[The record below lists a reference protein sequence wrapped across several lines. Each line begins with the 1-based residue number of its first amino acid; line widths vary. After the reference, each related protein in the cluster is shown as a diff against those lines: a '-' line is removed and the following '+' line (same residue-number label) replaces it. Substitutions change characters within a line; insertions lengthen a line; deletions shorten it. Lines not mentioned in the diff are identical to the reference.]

1 MATKANL
8 CLAEENGPINKLP
21 VEILLQIFSFY
32 CQDAMTRSRGR
43 QWAWHRL
50 FHVCSTWRS
59 IITSSC
65 HYLDLRLFCTNG
77 TPVKNTLY
85 CWPDLPIVM
94 RYVTSTE
101 LHPLAAEDE
110 DEIVAALQ
118 KPGRIHTIH
127 LPLTKTLLGKLATK
141 TQVRGSFPA
150 MELLELNSQSETGLA
165 LPHQFLGGEAPR
177 LHTLRTTKIAFSA
190 LPRFLWSAKRL
201 VSLQLEAI
209 PSGGH
214 IPPGVL
220 ITALSEMDTL
230 QMFHIHFLSPTS
242 DSVPN
247 LKEFIQYSPSIK
259 LSVLKYFEFYGD
271 YQYLEYLLARIDAP
285 VKYIYITFFYDPDF
299 RTLQLHRFI
308 SRLDKKHAFPD
319 EATVRYSTTGISITF
334 DQLRNPLLLGLR
346 ISCKQFA
353 GQMRSLGEICDK
365 LLHPS
370 PLFAVRRLDIY
381 ASSPLPEEHDDP
393 DLSPFVDLLHRF
405 GDVERLRVTKEIGS
419 HIAKALVENTVL
431 PQVREI
437 YFEEH
442 SKFPSARNALAPFIT
457 ARHRTVALHSWQPN
471 NDRHPSSNHPRT
483 GQTPSPPRAS
493 FTHRNDPALMLEE
506 DIQEMGER
514 FIHPPHT
521 FAIRSLYQRAQS
533 LLLSFIRN
541 RQVKLDNAI
550 EIANDLLQMGPR
562 QIRQLELFRMLAFC
576 FALGNQRDESAKMFE
591 GAFQAESATTSE
603 RLNMAWWWA
612 TLARAWDHSSTT
624 LAYQNTLSALQ
635 SSLAGA
641 FAMQLRPVLVGRLGL
656 KTQIPLEYASYR
668 IQIGQFELAVETI
681 EQGKTLIWSEIYG
694 LWPFV
699 GGLRKANPDLAD
711 KLAAVSEE
719 LVTVNASILAHPVGG
734 PQLNEEES
742 HQHMDDFSP
751 MFNKRR
757 RLLRKRQ
764 DVIATIKHLPGFEDF
779 MEPIPFRTLQ
789 RAASRGPII
798 IINHCPWRCDILIVL
813 HNSPP
818 SHIPMTDGFYER
830 ANILASTLLE
840 SRTTYGVKSELY
852 EQELRSILKELHER
866 VGQPVMNKLRELSI
880 PEQSRIWWYPTSVFC
895 SLPLHA
901 MGPVSSKDGR
911 DRYFS
916 DLYICSYTPSLYA
929 LIATAP
935 PIPDPGPT
943 LLFVGRL
950 TASPRST
957 WDMKVIRSFGVR
969 ATRLVFG
976 NATRDAVINGLQE
989 HGLVHF
995 AYGSHRERGKPFDTA
1010 LELDGGDRLALL
1022 DLVCARVPAAKL
1034 VVLAASATA
1043 GLVDGA
1049 DFVEGL
1055 SLAAAMQYYGF
1066 GSVVGTMWDF
1076 GDGGAEE
1083 LSLGFYNQMVSGGAG
1098 DTTSLAER
1106 SAKALQYTVQK
1117 LREKGVMLQRWVNW
1131 VHYGA

>member
-1 MATKANL
+1 MA
-8 CLAEENGPINKLP
+8 
-21 VEILLQIFSFY
+21 
-32 CQDAMTRSRGR
+32 RSRGR

-59 IITSSC
+59 LITSSC
-65 HYLDLRLFCTNG
+65 HYLDLRLLCTNG

-94 RYVTSTE
+94 RYGTSTG
-101 LHPLAAEDE
+101 LDPLAAEDE

-118 KPGRIHTIH
+118 KPSRIHTIN

-141 TQVRGSFPA
+141 TQARGSFLA
-150 MELLELNSQSETGLA
+150 MELLELSSQSETGLA
-165 LPHQFLGGEAPR
+165 LPDQFLGGEAPR
-177 LHTLRTTKIAFSA
+177 LHTLRTTKIAFPA
-190 LPRFLWSAKRL
+190 LPRLLWSAKRL

-209 PSGGH
+209 PSGGY

-230 QMFHIHFLSPTS
+230 QMLHIHYLSPASVT
-242 DSVPN
+242 VPN
-247 LKEFIQYSPSIK
+247 LEEFPQYSPKRVK
-259 LSVLKYFEFYGD
+259 LTALNYLEFYGD
-271 YQYLEYLLARIDAP
+271 YQYLEYLLAGIDAP

-299 RTLQLHRFI
+299 RTLQLHQFI
-308 SRLDKKHAFPD
+308 TRLDKRHAFPD
-319 EATVRYSTTGISITF
+319 EATVCYSTTGISITF
-334 DQLRNPLLLGLR
+334 NQLRSPLLLGLR
-346 ISCKQFA
+346 ISCKQFV
-353 GQMRSLGEICDK
+353 GQMGSLAEIYDK

-370 PLFAVRRLDIY
+370 PLFVVRRLDIY
-381 ASSPLPEEHDDP
+381 ASSPLPDEHDDP
-393 DLSPFVDLLHRF
+393 DLSPFVDLLYKF
-405 GDVERLRVTKEIGS
+405 GDVESLRVTKEIGS
-419 HIAKALVENTVL
+419 HVAKALVENMVL

-437 YFEEH
+437 YLEEH
-442 SKFPSARNALAPFIT
+442 SNFPSARSALAPFI
-457 ARHRTVALHSWQPN
+457 AVRQRDHRTVALHSWQPSY
-471 NDRHPSSNHPRT
+471 DRHPSSVNQIDLTRSESQQSFRLSPIRT
-483 GQTPSPPRAS
+483 AATDTLPLPTDIHISTSAS
-493 FTHRNDPALMLEE
+493 FTDRNDPALMLEE
-506 DIQEMGER
+506 DIQEMSKR
-514 FIHPPHT
+514 FSHPPHT
-521 FAIRSLYQRAQS
+521 FAIQSLYQRAQF

-550 EIANDLLQMGPR
+550 EIANDLLHMGPK

-576 FALGNQRDESAKMFE
+576 YALGNQRDESVSMFE

-612 TLARAWDHSSTT
+612 TFARAWDHSSTT
-624 LAYQNTLSALQ
+624 LAYQNTLSAMQ

-641 FAMQLRPVLVGRLGL
+641 FTMQLRPVLIGRLGL

-668 IQIGQFELAVETI
+668 IQLGQFELAVETI

-699 GGLRKANPDLAD
+699 GGLRRANPDLAD
-711 KLAAVSEE
+711 KLATVSEE
-719 LVTVNASILAHPVGG
+719 LATVNASFLAHQVGG
-734 PQLNEEES
+734 SQLNEEES
-742 HQHMDDFSP
+742 HQHMDDLSP

-757 RLLRKRQ
+757 RLLRKRH
-764 DVIATIKHLPGFEDF
+764 DVITTIKHLPGFEDL

-813 HNSPP
+813 HDSPP
-818 SHIPMTDGFYER
+818 SHIPMTDGFYEH
-830 ANILASTLLE
+830 ANNLASNLLE
-840 SRTTYGVKSELY
+840 SRKTCGVRSELY
-852 EQELRSILKELHER
+852 EQGLRSVLKELHER
-866 VGQPVMNKLRELSI
+866 VGQPVINKLRELGI

-911 DRYFS
+911 EQYFS

-929 LIATAP
+929 LIATATAT
-935 PIPDPGPT
+935 PISDPGST

-950 TASPRST
+950 TASPLST

-1034 VVLAASATA
+1034 VVLAANATA
-1043 GLVDGA
+1043 GLVDGT

-1076 GDGGAEE
+1076 GDGGAED
-1083 LSLGFYNQMVSGGAG
+1083 LSLGFYNQIVSGGAG

-1131 VHYGA
+1131 VHYGT

>member
-1 MATKANL
+1 
-8 CLAEENGPINKLP
+8 
-21 VEILLQIFSFY
+21 
-32 CQDAMTRSRGR
+32 
-43 QWAWHRL
+43 
-50 FHVCSTWRS
+50 
-59 IITSSC
+59 
-65 HYLDLRLFCTNG
+65 
-77 TPVKNTLY
+77 
-85 CWPDLPIVM
+85 
-94 RYVTSTE
+94 
-101 LHPLAAEDE
+101 
-110 DEIVAALQ
+110 
-118 KPGRIHTIH
+118 
-127 LPLTKTLLGKLATK
+127 
-141 TQVRGSFPA
+141 
-150 MELLELNSQSETGLA
+150 MELLELSSQSETGLA
-165 LPHQFLGGEAPR
+165 LPDQFLGGEAPR
-177 LHTLRTTKIAFSA
+177 LHTLRTTNIAFPA
-190 LPRFLWSAKRL
+190 LPRLLWSAKKL

-209 PSGGH
+209 PSGGY
-214 IPPGVL
+214 ISPGDL

-242 DSVPN
+242 DTVPN
-247 LKEFIQYSPSIK
+247 LEEYPQYSPRRVKSPRRIK
-259 LSVLKYFEFYGD
+259 LPVLNYLEFYGD

-299 RTLQLHRFI
+299 RTLQLHQFI
-308 SRLDKKHAFPD
+308 TRLDKRHAFPD
-319 EATVRYSTTGISITF
+319 EATVCYSMTGISITF
-334 DQLRNPLLLGLR
+334 DQLRSPLLLGLR

-353 GQMRSLGEICDK
+353 GQMGSLAEICDK

-370 PLFAVRRLDIY
+370 PLFAVRLLNIY
-381 ASSPLPEEHDDP
+381 ASSPLPDEHDDP

-405 GDVERLRVTKEIGS
+405 GDVESLRVTKEIGS
-419 HIAKALVENTVL
+419 HVAKALVEYTVL

-437 YFEEH
+437 YLEEH
-442 SKFPSARNALAPFIT
+442 SKFASARNALAPFIT
-457 ARHRTVALHSWQPN
+457 ARQRDHRTVALHSWQPN
-471 NDRHPSSNHPRT
+471 NDRHPASNRPRT
-483 GQTPSPPRAS
+483 GPTRTPAS
-493 FTHRNDPALMLEE
+493 FTDRNDPALMLEE
-506 DIQEMGER
+506 VIQDMGEQ
-514 FIHPPHT
+514 FSHPPHI
-521 FAIRSLYQRAQS
+521 FAIQSVYQRAQF

-541 RQVKLDNAI
+541 RQVKLDSEI
-550 EIANDLLQMGPR
+550 EIASDLLQMRPR
-562 QIRQLELFRMLAFC
+562 KMRQLELCRMLAFC
-576 FALGNQRDESAKMFE
+576 YALGNQRDESVSMFE

-641 FAMQLRPVLVGRLGL
+641 FTMQLQPVLIGRLGL

-668 IQIGQFELAVETI
+668 IQIGQFEMAVETI
-681 EQGKTLIWSEIYG
+681 EQGKTLIWSELYG

-699 GGLRKANPDLAD
+699 GGLRRANPDLAD
-711 KLAAVSEE
+711 KLATVSEE
-719 LVTVNASILAHPVGG
+719 LVAVNDSILGHRAGG
-734 PQLNEEES
+734 SQLNEEEEY
-742 HQHMDDFSP
+742 QHMDDFSP
-751 MFNKRR
+751 IFNKRR

-764 DVIATIKHLPGFEDF
+764 DVIAAIKHLPGFENF
-779 MEPIPFRTLQ
+779 MEPVPFRTLQ
-789 RAASRGPII
+789 HAASRGPII

-830 ANILASTLLE
+830 ANTLASTLLE
-840 SRTTYGVKSELY
+840 SRTTHGVKSELY

-866 VGQPVMNKLRELSI
+866 VGQPVINKLRELGI

-916 DLYICSYTPSLYA
+916 DLYICSYTTSLYA
-929 LIATAP
+929 LIPTP
-935 PIPDPGPT
+935 TPISDPGSA

-950 TASPRST
+950 TASPLST

-1010 LELDGGDRLALL
+1010 LELDGSDRLALF

-1034 VVLAASATA
+1034 AVLAANATA
-1043 GLVDGA
+1043 GLVDGT

-1055 SLAAAMQYYGF
+1055 SLAGAMQYYEF

-1076 GDGGAEE
+1076 GNGGAED

-1098 DTTSLAER
+1098 DTAALAER
-1106 SAKALQYTVQK
+1106 SAKAQQCTVQK
-1117 LREKGVMLQRWVNW
+1117 LREKGVTLQRWVNW